1 MQPQID
7 ERAAIEQALNDY
19 YFPGLYA
26 GDVALLAQV
35 FHPSTWLFGD
45 VHGQPYAK
53 TLAEYLDGVAQ
64 RVSPAASG
72 QPFATEIR
80 HIEVI
85 NSIAVAQ
92 VRVRMY
98 AFHYY
103 DLLSF
108 HRLDGRWLITH
119 KLLTHREE

>member
-1 MQPQID
+1 MQTPT
-7 ERAAIEQALNDY
+7 EARAAIAQALNDY
-19 YFPGLYA
+19 YFPGLRT

-35 FHPSTWLFGD
+35 FHPSTQLFGD
-45 VHGQPYAK
+45 INGRPYAK
-53 TLAEYLDGVAQ
+53 ILAEYLDGVAQ

-72 QPFATEIR
+72 QPFATEIQ

-92 VRVRMY
+92 VRVHMY

-108 HRLDGRWLITH
+108 HLVDGRWLITH
-119 KLLTHREE
+119 KLLTHRDE